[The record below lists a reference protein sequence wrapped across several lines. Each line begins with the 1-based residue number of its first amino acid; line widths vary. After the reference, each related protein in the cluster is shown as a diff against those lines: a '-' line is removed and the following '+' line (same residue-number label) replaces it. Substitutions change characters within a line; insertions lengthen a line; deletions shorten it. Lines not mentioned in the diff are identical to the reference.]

1 MILEEKIQI
10 TQNLQDKIDKLISI
24 YERSVE
30 QNEQLFAEKQL
41 LISSNKE
48 KDLIIEQQKK
58 EIEKLKLGNAIVLS
72 NDNHGDEEQLLEM
85 KHEAKIKINKIV
97 KEIDKSI
104 ALLNKLQ

>member
-1 MILEEKIQI
+1 MPEEKTQI

-30 QNEQLFAEKQL
+30 QNEQLFAEKQAL
-41 LISSNKE
+41 KISIKE
-48 KDLIIEQQKK
+48 KNVIIEQQIK

-72 NDNHGDEEQLLEM
+72 NDGDEDELSEM
-85 KHEAKIKINKIV
+85 KHEAKIKINRIV
-97 KEIDKSI
+97 KEIDRSI

>member
-1 MILEEKIQI
+1 MPEVNIQI
-10 TQNLQDKIDKLISI
+10 TQNLQEKIDKLISI

-30 QNEQLFAEKQL
+30 QGEQLFAEKQTL
-41 LISSNKE
+41 NKLIKE
-48 KDLIIEQQKK
+48 KDAIIEQQKK

-72 NDNHGDEEQLLEM
+72 NDNETDEEQLSEM
-85 KHEAKIKINKIV
+85 KHEAKIKINRIV